1 MHRLS
6 QRPDL
11 RRQLTPV
18 APCEL
23 ARPPA
28 SEEAPLQAARRDLEP
43 GLLRGLAGVGLPNV
57 VVATAS

>member
-28 SEEAPLQAARRDLEP
+28 SEHAPLQTARRDLEP
-43 GLLRGLAGVGLPNV
+43 ALLHGLAGVGLPNA
-57 VVATAS
+57 VAAAAS